1 MKYTINE
8 FAQEIRKLYPGDYD
22 DLSNDELVKLWLKKF
37 PQDKEKIDYT
47 IKREKVYEREDKEFN
62 NYNTPKKQNNG
73 FKIFKRFLVA
83 SILIAIVG
91 IGIVYFLNSG
101 IIEENFS
108 DSTYTEAISNN
119 PFDEITINESIA
131 GQVDNSEFI
140 KSLSL
145 SGEEIIKIKKILSDT
160 NPDPESKSGANS
172 GQTQHE
178 CKWCGDSYFV
188 DSYYQ
193 TLQDYLLESMNFDAL
208 AAGMNNLQKIFRV
221 NESSKIR
228 QYISSYERGDKYTSV
243 SAGGNDGFCSQK
255 CKNEERNSRY

>member
-73 FKIFKRFLVA
+73 FKIFKRVLVA

-101 IIEENFS
+101 TIDENFS
-108 DSTYTEAISNN
+108 DSTYKEAISNN
-119 PFDEITINESIA
+119 PFDEITINESISNK
-131 GQVDNSEFI
+131 VDNSDFI

-145 SGEEIIKIKKILSDT
+145 SGEEIVKMKKILSDS
-160 NPDPESKSGANS
+160 NPDPESKSGEYC
-172 GQTQHE
+172 GGTE
-178 CKWCGDSYFV
+178 YKCKWCGSAYYVNRYYTSIQEYMNKLMVFDGISAALINTQRIIGV
-188 DSYYQ
+188 DPAS
-193 TLQDYLLESMNFDAL
+193 EF
-208 AAGMNNLQKIFRV
+208 
-221 NESSKIR
+221 R
-228 QYISSYERGDKYTSV
+228 QYINSYEKGDKYTCENERNS
-243 SAGGNDGFCSQK
+243 GFCSKK
-255 CKNEERNSRY
+255 CENEEKYSRY